1 MLKNVLLIAIGLILG
16 ALITM
21 VVESSLAIDYL
32 KKLRK
37 AEFEIKQL
45 QYKHSQLFDE
55 NLELSEKVME
65 LKQVLKNN
73 GIPDY
78 EDW

>member
-21 VVESSLAIDYL
+21 IVESSLAIDYL

-45 QYKHSQLFDE
+45 QNKQAQMFDE
-55 NLELSEKVME
+55 NFELSQEVME

-78 EDW
+78 EGW

>member
-21 VVESSLAIDYL
+21 IVELSLAIDYL

-45 QYKHSQLFDE
+45 QNKQAQMFDE
-55 NLELSEKVME
+55 NFELSQEVME

-78 EDW
+78 EGW